1 MAALSDV
8 SSVVIVDA
16 SAVEAQTLPATS
28 SSIPVLGYPRV
39 VGVPVTVDSLVDH
52 LPENCCVQG
61 EITISDDSVSSRQ
74 NETFFCEQYAEDK
87 LLILQSVSCF

>member
-39 VGVPVTVDSLVDH
+39 VGMPIAVDSLVDH
-52 LPENCCVQG
+52 LQENCCVQG
-61 EITISDDSVSSRQ
+61 EHVDLRI
-74 NETFFCEQYAEDK
+74 DK
-87 LLILQSVSCF
+87 MRLCNL